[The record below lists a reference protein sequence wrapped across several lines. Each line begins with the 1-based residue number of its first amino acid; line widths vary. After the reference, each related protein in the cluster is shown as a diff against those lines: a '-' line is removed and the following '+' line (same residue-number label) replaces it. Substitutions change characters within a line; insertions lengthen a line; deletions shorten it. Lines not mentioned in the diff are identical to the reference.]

1 MDAITPSFV
10 GRRPPFQLRASDV
23 PTGNCFVRLL
33 TAKVVANV
41 THRSI
46 SEVVA
51 QMWPHDRVVAEVIE
65 RAASA
70 PAMTTVAG
78 WAAELAQRLLA
89 DTLDA
94 MGPVSGGAQLLRQS
108 LLLSFNGSG
117 RVTVPGFVADVG
129 DAAWVAEGDP
139 IPVNQMP
146 SASVNLDPYKV
157 GSIAVLSREM
167 IESSNAE
174 RLISDALIRAAGL
187 ALDAALFDANAAT
200 TARPAG
206 LRSGISTLTAS
217 VITDF
222 SQALVEDMGNL
233 ISAVSA
239 VGGAGPYAIV
249 LKPGRMATLR
259 MNFVQLTPAVIL
271 IPSTAI
277 GNVVMAVAT
286 QALVAA
292 ISANPEV
299 EVSQAAT
306 LHMSDTPVAVG
317 PAAATPSR
325 SLWQT
330 DAIAVKVRWPAS
342 WALRDSRGVAWLTPA
357 WK

>member
-1 MDAITPSFV
+1 MDAITPLARRSSF
-10 GRRPPFQLRASDV
+10 QKRASDL
-23 PTGNCFVRLL
+23 PPGNCFVRML
-33 TAKVVANV
+33 TAKVVASV
-41 THRSI
+41 SHCPI
-46 SEVVA
+46 SDVVA
-51 QMWPHDRVVAEVIE
+51 QMWPHDRVVAELVE

-70 PAMTTVAG
+70 PAMTQVAG
-78 WAAELAQRLLA
+78 WAAELAQRFIV
-89 DTLDA
+89 DTMDA

-108 LLLSFNGSG
+108 LLLSFNGAG
-117 RVTVPGFVADVG
+117 RVSVPGFVADVA

-146 SASVNLDPYKV
+146 SAAANLDPFKI

-174 RLISDALIRAAGL
+174 QLVSNTLIRAAGL

-206 LRSGISTLTAS
+206 LRNGISTLTAS

-222 SQALVEDMGNL
+222 YEAIVEDVGNL
-233 ISAVSA
+233 ISAVSS

-249 LKPGRMATLR
+249 VKPGRIASLR
-259 MNFVQLTPAVIL
+259 MNFAQETPGLVL
-271 IPSTAI
+271 IPATAV
-277 GNVVMAVAT
+277 GNVVMGVAT

-292 ISANPEV
+292 VSANPEV
-299 EVSQAAT
+299 EVSQAST
-306 LHMSDTPVAVG
+306 LHMSDAPVAVG

-330 DAIAVKVRWPAS
+330 DSIAIKVRWPCT
-342 WALRDSRGVAWLTPA
+342 WALRDSRAVAWLTPA